1 MSLEQTIRKLGAKGV
16 SQPLEKDMND
26 QVHAG
31 GYTSKH
37 FEVSAPAQK
46 LFASLPKN
54 VDTDKAE
61 RSVQLHDKLF
71 AIHKKTKAS
80 ERSTSA
86 DMKAAQELHDQIMSL
101 AKEMD
106 LEDKHGHVKDSLDF
120 IKQKFD
126 AEGNVKDDVSSD
138 DIAKRYASPPKD
150 YQSDVKNDADID
162 NISKFRISRD
172 KRAQRKLKIIDDQY
186 NPGVNEMDRIEKVSP
201 SFLEALKK
209 VQENAL
215 ELAEKKKMTKADIA
229 ALKHPKGK
237 IDANDLAALRAGEHK
252 KKVAEEAKKHNNTPK
267 GIECPVCGMEACP
280 PVKEETLDELSDP
293 TKAAYAM
300 KAAGQIMKYTKDN
313 SAYDTSAAG
322 EKKTKDVQKR
332 IKGLQTLQKSIE
344 KKKVEE
350 ETLDEA
356 QFIVIQKG
364 MDKKRI
370 RNNPYE
376 IMRARKDGWA
386 VNEDYDS
393 GAAKDKEENDKY
405 IGKREKHGLKS
416 GSWKDKSKNLNK
428 KAVTGMGEE
437 VEELDEISGE
447 LANNYKKK
455 SSQSLFNLARYTKQ
469 SPERDKKIV
478 NRAAGMERAEK
489 SIDKDIA
496 RRSAEQKKKMGE
508 EVEQVDEITSQLV
521 GRAANKAGKLAQWHS
536 DNNQHIAGKAYDDQ
550 SERLWAKA
558 EIKRKKENAAKQM
571 ANLSSGKTAKLKKK
585 MGEDVEYIDEADMMH
600 IKVGEKVRL
609 TNPKAPARHTVDR
622 IKGQD
627 VHITKDSGEKVVLPL
642 NRIKTVKYKAA
653 QLNKE
658 EVEQVDEIL
667 DRPSKELGY
676 ALKNIGSKLK
686 AGLTGDKDTVRKRER
701 GEEFFKKNAAK
712 KKDEREMDSY
722 RNKLAGKAL
731 RDMGSK
737 TGFGSTYNKIFKED
751 AEQFDEGN
759 EMQNL
764 AKSQKSAIVK
774 REVQQKKAMFA
785 KKDSTDKAKFA
796 KQLAKEDFVAKAIAI
811 LGEEFADWS
820 FEELAEAIVAKKPR
834 GRPRKNPLPDPATP
848 VAKKPRG
855 RPRKDASAAEKK
867 PEDNDKDRE
876 HIVMGLRKAISL
888 RGQHGVKFADGST
901 HQISAEHA
909 QKALKIHDNLSRPSE
924 KMVYQ
929 RKLAASHASFKKAL
943 EDKNPGG
950 EEVKK
955 TGVTLAKRAEF

>member
-71 AIHKKTKAS
+71 AIHKKTHAS

-138 DIAKRYASPPKD
+138 DVAKRYASPPKD
-150 YQSDVKNDADID
+150 YQTDVKNDADID

-280 PVKEETLDELSDP
+280 PVKEETLDE
-293 TKAAYAM
+293 
-300 KAAGQIMKYTKDN
+300 
-313 SAYDTSAAG
+313 
-322 EKKTKDVQKR
+322 
-332 IKGLQTLQKSIE
+332 
-344 KKKVEE
+344 
-350 ETLDEA
+350 A

-376 IMRARKDGWA
+376 IMRARKDGWV

-437 VEELDEISGE
+437 VEEL
-447 LANNYKKK
+447 
-455 SSQSLFNLARYTKQ
+455 
-469 SPERDKKIV
+469 
-478 NRAAGMERAEK
+478 
-489 SIDKDIA
+489 
-496 RRSAEQKKKMGE
+496 
-508 EVEQVDEITSQLV
+508 DEITSQLV

-571 ANLSSGKTAKLKKK
+571 ANLSSGKKVKLKKK
-585 MGEDVEYIDEADMMH
+585 MGEDVE
-600 IKVGEKVRL
+600 
-609 TNPKAPARHTVDR
+609 
-622 IKGQD
+622 
-627 VHITKDSGEKVVLPL
+627 
-642 NRIKTVKYKAA
+642 
-653 QLNKE
+653 
-658 EVEQVDEIL
+658 QVDEIL
-667 DRPSKELGY
+667 DRPGKELGY

-909 QKALKIHDNLSRPSE
+909 QKALKIHDNLSKPSE

-943 EDKNPGG
+943 DDKNPGG